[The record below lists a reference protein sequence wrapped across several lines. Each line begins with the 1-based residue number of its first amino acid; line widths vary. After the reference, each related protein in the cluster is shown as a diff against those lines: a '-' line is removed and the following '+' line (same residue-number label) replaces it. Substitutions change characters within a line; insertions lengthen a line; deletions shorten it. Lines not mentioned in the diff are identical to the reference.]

1 MQNNS
6 NEGIKPKL
14 WKMLLIAWIYAY
26 VLVNT
31 IFALLGSYIIDL
43 NPFVRGAIITTL
55 LVPAMGLGIPAVQKK
70 FYQWTIK

>member
-1 MQNNS
+1 MQDNLNT
-6 NEGIKPKL
+6 NRKPKL

-31 IFALLGSYIIDL
+31 IFALLGPYIIDL
-43 NPFVRGAIITTL
+43 NQFVRGAIITTL

-70 FYQWTIK
+70 FYKWTIK

>member
-1 MQNNS
+1 MKDNS
-6 NEGIKPKL
+6 QTTGKPKL

-31 IFALLGSYIIDL
+31 IFAILGPYIINL
-43 NPFVRGAIITTL
+43 NPFIRGAIITTL

-70 FYQWTIK
+70 FSVWTHR

>member
-1 MQNNS
+1 MLDNIKENS
-6 NEGIKPKL
+6 KPKM

-26 VLVNT
+26 LLVNV
-31 IFALLGSYIIDL
+31 IFAILGPFIVDL

-70 FYQWTIK
+70 LYKWTVK